1 MKPSRISKP
10 DLGEALKHTSIQ
22 RKIDQW
28 FDAYVE
34 PINKALR
41 EGVVVYFGYDNNGDI
56 DWSTPDT
63 HTATLIN
70 IQPIEQDSAEK
81 VLTDFIKHANSM
93 QFTAD
98 EVIALE
104 KRAKKVLNVK

>member
-81 VLTDFIKHANSM
+81 VLRDILKDEETNHRVDLNS
-93 QFTAD
+93 D
-98 EVIALE
+98 IRE
-104 KRAKKVLNVK
+104 RAKKLLGESE